1 MTIATLIGV
10 EMKLAALI
18 AGAVILGFVFPE
30 FTTQWGTKANAPL
43 LQNILAATAFGLLAY
58 GLSA

>member
-1 MTIATLIGV
+1 
-10 EMKLAALI
+10 MKLAALI